1 MARKVIKVNLELDRI
16 HCHDEGDGWGS
27 AEPYLWTVFFKVDG
41 NTVAVTESLTLSG
54 TPTMHFTPGS
64 HGNLGATDVDE
75 GDDITIP
82 AAIGEWETYLKPIPA
97 PASLSALFEDLGG
110 VVGVVAV
117 LMEED
122 NVSDAGAAAGHTAL
136 NNAVRDAIQQIIN
149 TRSIS
154 NQDVTEAEINGFTT
168 SIQNQVKNAIVNQQ
182 NFFENLWS
190 ALNPDDTIGVKVWL
204 WSHDDIKDGGVFN
217 FSHRWKSEGDWEI
230 FGHLNSTPL
239 CPANALSDFLKGKL
253 KSGASASAAAASEMG
268 SELDLEPMR
277 QFRDGEY
284 RNMPGLG
291 RWFALAE
298 QHTARL
304 IPLMLVQ
311 PELRESAR
319 KMLEWGNLL
328 AQEPDSPL
336 SPEHAEH
343 AAKLLRALS
352 AHRNRKAGI
361 DARRALAV
369 LRVINGKTNREAMRF
384 LSELAPARHPS
395 VAGNRCAR
403 ILPTHKTPDLK
414 PKEETRCD

>member
-41 NTVAVTESLTLSG
+41 DTVAVTESLTLSG
-54 TPTMHFTPGS
+54 TPTTQFTPGS
-64 HGNLGATDVDE
+64 HGNLGTTDVDE

-82 AAIGEWETYLKPIPA
+82 AAIGEWETYLKPIPV
-97 PASLSALFEDLGG
+97 PASLSALVEDFGG

-122 NVSDAGAAAGHTAL
+122 NVSDAGADAGHSAL
-136 NNAVRDAIQQIIN
+136 NNAVRDAIQQIIS

-154 NQDVTEAEINGFTT
+154 NQDVTEDEINGFTA
-168 SIQNQVKNAIVNQQ
+168 SIQSQVKDAIVSEQ

-217 FSHRWKSEGDWEI
+217 FSHRWKNEGDWEI

-239 CPANALSDFLKGKL
+239 CPANALKDFLKGKT
-253 KSGASASAAAASEMG
+253 KGSSASAASEMASEF
-268 SELDLEPMR
+268 DLEPMR
-277 QFRDGEY
+277 HFRDGEY
-284 RNMPGLG
+284 RNMPGLA

-298 QHTARL
+298 HHTSRL
-304 IPLMLVQ
+304 IPLLLAQ
-311 PELRESAR
+311 PALRESAR
-319 KMLEWGNLL
+319 KMLEWGNLIV
-328 AQEPDSPL
+328 QQPDASL
-336 SPEHAEH
+336 SAEHAEH
-343 AAKLLRALS
+343 AEKLLNALS
-352 AHRNRKAGI
+352 VHRNRKARI
-361 DARRALAV
+361 DARRAFLVLKAV
-369 LRVINGKTNREAMRF
+369 RGKTNREAMRF
-384 LSELAPARHPS
+384 LSELAPAYHPT

-403 ILPTHKTPDLK
+403 MLPKHKAAELA
-414 PKEETRCD
+414 PKKETGCD

>member
-16 HCHDEGDGWGS
+16 HCHDEGDGWGN

-54 TPTMHFTPGS
+54 TPTTQFTPGS
-64 HGNLGATDVDE
+64 HGNLGTTDVDE
-75 GDDITIP
+75 GDNITIP
-82 AAIGEWETYLKPIPA
+82 AAIGEWETFLKPIPA
-97 PASLSALFEDLGG
+97 PPSLSALFEDFGG

-122 NVSDAGAAAGHTAL
+122 NISDAGADAGHTAL
-136 NNAVRDAIQQIIN
+136 NNAVYGAIEQIIS

-154 NQDVTEAEINGFTT
+154 NQDVTEQEINGFTT
-168 SIQNQVKNAIVNQQ
+168 AIQNQVKDAIVNQQ

-190 ALNPDDTIGVKVWL
+190 AINPDDTVGVKVWL
-204 WSHDDIKDGGVFN
+204 WSHDDIKDGGVFD
-217 FSHRWKSEGDWEI
+217 FSHRWKNEGDWEI

-239 CPANALSDFLKGKL
+239 CPANALKDFLKGKS
-253 KSGASASAAAASEMG
+253 KSSSGASASASSEPASEF
-268 SELDLEPMR
+268 DLEPMR
-277 QFRDGEY
+277 RFRDGEY

-298 QHTARL
+298 HHTSRL

-319 KMLEWGNLL
+319 KMLEWSNLITKEL
-328 AQEPDSPL
+328 DSPL
-336 SPEHAEH
+336 STEHAEH

-369 LRVINGKTNREAMRF
+369 LRVIRGKTNREAMRL

-403 ILPTHKTPDLK
+403 MLPKHKAAELE
-414 PKEETRCD
+414 PKKGTSCD